1 MFSSMVLPH
10 HLASKDR
17 KKVFVDRQYHTGQII
32 SPIVSIEAKAF
43 TPGWGD
49 KPGGWIERIPVQNF

>member
-1 MFSSMVLPH
+1 LPH